1 MKYLLLTVLLF
12 AGCGE
17 RVIQKV
23 YVDENGTEILKYK
36 TIKMEYVCDER
47 GYKYYKQHTYG
58 NDIYLPLFENI
69 GMMKDQTRQVM
80 CK

>member
-17 RVIQKV
+17 RVIQKI

-36 TIKMEYVCDER
+36 TIKMEYACDER
-47 GYKYYKQHTYG
+47 GYKYYKQHTYQY
-58 NDIYLPLFENI
+58 DIYLPLFKN
-69 GMMKDQTRQVM
+69 GMYGAYQVM
-80 CK
+80 CSE

>member
-1 MKYLLLTVLLF
+1 MKYLLLVVLIF

-23 YVDENGTEILKYK
+23 YVDENGTPRPVYE

-47 GYKYYKQHTYG
+47 GYKYYKQHTYMY
-58 NDIYLPLFENI
+58 NIYLPLFENRQS
-69 GMMKDQTRQVM
+69 GTHQVM
-80 CK
+80 CKN

>member
-36 TIKMEYVCDER
+36 TIKMEYACDER
-47 GYKYYKQHTYG
+47 GYKYYKQHTYHY
-58 NDIYLPLFENI
+58 DIYLPLFKN
-69 GMMKDQTRQVM
+69 GMNGAYQVV
-80 CK
+80 CSE